1 MEEKRYEIYI
11 GNEFLR
17 EETGI
22 MDAPVSGLELVLTF
36 SLDTFARLTAGG
48 PCICRKYVV
57 GTDGQSTCVK
67 WNPAGCGDAPF
78 KVRDGKK
85 AIPSTA
91 LKILDLSKKG
101 FVKLPM
107 DSTQKTIETQI
118 NSVIGRLV
126 PPSIP
131 GDTDKKL
138 KCKNCGGGR
147 GLCVLGGCF
156 TLKGFPPTKGSLTW
170 TF

>member
-1 MEEKRYEIYI
+1 M
-11 GNEFLR
+11 
-17 EETGI
+17 
-22 MDAPVSGLELVLTF
+22 
-36 SLDTFARLTAGG
+36 TAGG
-48 PCICRKYVV
+48 PCICRQYQT
-57 GTDGQSTCVK
+57 GSDGINTCVK
-67 WNPAGCGDAPF
+67 WSPAGCGDAPF
-78 KVRDGKK
+78 KVRDGEK

-91 LKILDLSKKG
+91 LKILDLNKKG
-101 FVKLPM
+101 FVGLPM
-107 DSTQKTIETQI
+107 NSTQKTIETQI
-118 NSVIGRLV
+118 NSAIGKLV